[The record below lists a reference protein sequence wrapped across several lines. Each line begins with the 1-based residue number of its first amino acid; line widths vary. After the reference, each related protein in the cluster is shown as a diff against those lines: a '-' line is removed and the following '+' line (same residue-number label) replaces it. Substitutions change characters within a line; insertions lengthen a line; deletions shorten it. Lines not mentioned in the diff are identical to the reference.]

1 MKDYT
6 NLFIASIIFTIYF
19 ILLNNDKLENIQS
32 YIKTLHGRMLVI
44 LLILLSLQ
52 RNIQIG
58 LMITLAYVL
67 TDIYNKNEQVLEVE
81 QFKNFDLE

>member
-1 MKDYT
+1 MVVGLEFDKHIIE
-6 NLFIASIIFTIYF
+6 NLT
-19 ILLNNDKLENIQS
+19 DENIVLSCARIEPPIHPESPEKITKDFGLEPDDFKYDEFKS

-58 LMITLAYVL
+58 LMP
-67 TDIYNKNEQVLEVE
+67 
-81 QFKNFDLE
+81 